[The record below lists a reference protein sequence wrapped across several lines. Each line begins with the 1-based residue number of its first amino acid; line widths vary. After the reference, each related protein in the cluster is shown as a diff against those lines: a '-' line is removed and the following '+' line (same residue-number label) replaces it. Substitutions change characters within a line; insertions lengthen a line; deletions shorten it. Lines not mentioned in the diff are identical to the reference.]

1 MTDNN
6 QKGALTELQCEL
18 FFLSRKIL
26 LSKPVIADSRYDYI
40 MDFNGRLY
48 KIQCKSSK
56 LKDDDR
62 IAFYAEMTNIRN
74 NVKSY
79 YQKNDV
85 DFFYTYYNGVS
96 YLIPFDKTSKR
107 ENTLRFSS
115 KTPNNPTIK
124 WAKDFE
130 AEKILQQLV
139 QEEVV

>member
-18 FFLSRKIL
+18 FFLSQKIL
-26 LSKPVIADSRYDYI
+26 LSKPVITDSRYDYI
-40 MDFNGRLY
+40 MDFNGKLY
-48 KIQCKSSK
+48 KIQCKSSTF
-56 LKDDDR
+56 KDDDR
-62 IAFYAEMTNIRN
+62 IVFYAEMTNIRN
-74 NVKSY
+74 NIKTY
-79 YQKNDV
+79 YQKDDV
-85 DFFYTYYNGVS
+85 DFFYTYYNGVN
-96 YLIPFDKTSKR
+96 YLIPFDKASKK